1 MPAPNWDR
9 AAELTQTNSDPGRK
23 ALSILGTLPWVNP
36 DKSSDKDS
44 KPSTPRGV
52 CQPLKDPRTPSP
64 HLDPATS
71 PLGACGKARKTKL
84 NLGFY
89 RASLSP
95 WTKKGKKKSPG
106 TYFYLSRFQQSLF
119 PATSLSKAVLRTVG
133 LILSL
138 WRNRLSSAFT
148 LELVTLSLTLHYF

>member
-1 MPAPNWDR
+1 MIKVTLTTISLNSETKRFCETARGSPPKMPAPNWDR
-9 AAELTQTNSDPGRK
+9 AAELTQTNADPGRK
-23 ALSILGTLPWVNP
+23 ALSILGTLTWVNP

-95 WTKKGKKKSPG
+95 WTKKGKKNPQARIFIYQDS
-106 TYFYLSRFQQSLF
+106 SSLF
-119 PATSLSKAVLRTVG
+119 FLLHPSQ
-133 LILSL
+133 
-138 WRNRLSSAFT
+138 RL
-148 LELVTLSLTLHYF
+148 Y